1 METVLTLM
9 LVRFGLIAGGL
20 VVVALVLFGVAVTLR
35 RRGRGAQVRR
45 YAEAAADHLAARDA
59 ARDAVRSRRGG
70 SRGRLAGEAVRFAAR
85 YLEDDRR
92 GKDGR

>member
-45 YAEAAADHLAARDA
+45 YAEAAADHLAP
-59 ARDAVRSRRGG
+59 RDAVRSRRGG